1 MNATL
6 FEGGKVH
13 RLAGL
18 AARCGVGKRRQ
29 RREWQMDLGEVTCL
43 RCVKSLRTVNTIEQP
58 RNEDTQDLT
67 KECVSHGH

>member
-18 AARCGVGKRRQ
+18 AARCGVGKSRQ
-29 RREWQMDLGEVTCL
+29 RRDWDG
-43 RCVKSLRTVNTIEQP
+43 I
-58 RNEDTQDLT
+58 
-67 KECVSHGH
+67 G